1 MTHAHGAVSAVSVG
15 CMSLHRSTLVVTT
28 VLVTAGVVALG
39 GYAYEHADRAV
50 ASAPGTIP
58 TGTTHSA
65 VTVVGDSITAAQG
78 LSPDAAWPVLLGND
92 LHLDVTDLGCSAAG
106 FVATGNGQQCATDYD
121 GLVAYTAATDPDVVV
136 VQASSNDLG
145 QDEGTVRSAIDDM
158 VTDVHKGV
166 PHARVIGLSAV
177 WAEQDPPA
185 QLAAVDTD
193 LAAAVHGVHGT
204 FVDVGQPFH
213 GHPELMQSDDVH
225 PTAAGQ
231 RALERATVAALRKA
245 HVRL

>member
-1 MTHAHGAVSAVSVG
+1 MS
-15 CMSLHRSTLVVTT
+15 SLHRSALVLTT

-39 GYAYEHADRAV
+39 GYAYEHADRAA
-50 ASAPGTIP
+50 ASPPGTSP
-58 TGTTHSA
+58 AGTAQTA
-65 VTVVGDSITAAQG
+65 VTVVGDSITAGQG
-78 LSPDAAWPVLLGND
+78 LSPDAAWPVLLGQD
-92 LHLDVTDLGCSAAG
+92 MHVDVTDLGCSAAG
-106 FVATGNGQQCATDYD
+106 FVAVGNGEQCATDYD
-121 GLVAYTAATDPDVVV
+121 GLVAYTAATAPDVVL

-145 QDEGTVRSAIDDM
+145 QDEGSVRSAIDDM
-158 VTDVHKGV
+158 VTDVHHAV
-166 PHARVIGLSAV
+166 PHARIVGLSAV

-185 QLAAVDTD
+185 QLAAMDTD

-225 PTAAGQ
+225 PTADGQ
-231 RALERATVAALRKA
+231 RVLERATAAALRKA

>member
-1 MTHAHGAVSAVSVG
+1 
-15 CMSLHRSTLVVTT
+15 MSLHRSTLVVTT

-50 ASAPGTIP
+50 AALPGTVP
-58 TGTTHSA
+58 TGTAQTA
-65 VTVVGDSITAAQG
+65 VTVVGDSITAGQG
-78 LSPDAAWPVLLGND
+78 LSLDEAWPELLGQD
-92 LHLDVTDLGCSAAG
+92 LHVGVTDLGCGSAG
-106 FVATGNGQQCATDYD
+106 FVATGNGQQCGTAYD
-121 GLVAYTAATDPDVVV
+121 GLVAYTEATHPDVVL

-145 QDEGTVRSAIDDM
+145 QDEGTVRTAIDDM
-158 VTDVHKGV
+158 VTDVHKAV

-185 QLAAVDTD
+185 QLAAMDTD
-193 LAAAVHGVHGT
+193 LASAVHGVHGS

-213 GHPELMQSDDVH
+213 GHPELMQADDVH